1 MTVCIVASRVPLGNQ
16 QGRKCGL
23 AFNLDPGTYTD
34 TLLLPHTPC
43 FWFCSQHTPKLNFQ
57 GDARHVG
64 HVVKLNFNQSSK
76 FLFELTLKFS
86 VFMFPVLLDQPEI
99 WGSGQPVNPSME
111 SPKLARPF
119 PTGSK

>member
-16 QGRKCGL
+16 LRRKCGL

-34 TLLLPHTPC
+34 TLLLPHTPR
-43 FWFCSQHTPKLNFQ
+43 FWFSSQHTPKLNFQ
-57 GDARHVG
+57 GDTRHG
-64 HVVKLNFNQSSK
+64 DHVVKLTFNQSSK
-76 FLFELTLKFS
+76 FLFELTLKNS